1 MTAPDTPFTSADD
14 LSRYIPFLMTRLS
27 NRWATN
33 QNAALTELGLN
44 GTMFRILASLSAY
57 DQLTINQLSTLS
69 VTEQSTTSRTVE
81 QLVSSGHVDRL
92 TDQNDQR
99 VRTVILTEAGRKTL
113 HNIAPLIRDLYR
125 DLLRNIP
132 PSDLETCITV
142 LKRMADNIGES
153 GL

>member
-1 MTAPDTPFTSADD
+1 MTATNTPFTSASD

-33 QNAALTELGLN
+33 QNAALADLGLN

-57 DQLTINQLSTLS
+57 EQLTINQLSTLS

-81 QLVSSGHVDRL
+81 HLVSSGHVKRL
-92 TDQNDQR
+92 TNPNDQR
-99 VRTVILTEAGRKTL
+99 VRTVILSQTGRDTL
-113 HNIAPLIRDLYR
+113 TRITPLISALYQ

-142 LKRMADNIGES
+142 LKQMADNIGES

>member
-1 MTAPDTPFTSADD
+1 MTATNTPFTSASD

-33 QNAALTELGLN
+33 QNTALAELGLN

-57 DQLTINQLSTLS
+57 DHLTINQLSTLS

-81 QLVSSGHVDRL
+81 QLVSSGHVERRADA
-92 TDQNDQR
+92 TDQR
-99 VRTVILTEAGRKTL
+99 VRTVVLSQKGRRTL
-113 HNIAPLIRDLYR
+113 HRITPLISDLYR
-125 DLLRNIP
+125 DLLRDIP